1 LQAKPNPGH
10 YALTELAKKVP
21 DFITLTQ
28 NVDGGLYS
36 HLLNSTRQVT
46 CGCLTWFPLFT
57 LSTGETQ
64 VLFVT
69 MLDFRYSSKCYYI
82 NNIDIY

>member
-1 LQAKPNPGH
+1 MRRHKALQAKPNPGH

-28 NVDGGLYS
+28 NVDGRFYS

-46 CGCLTWFPLFT
+46 SVILPGSPFLFLNT
-57 LSTGETQ
+57 
-64 VLFVT
+64 
-69 MLDFRYSSKCYYI
+69 
-82 NNIDIY
+82 